1 MELQIEDLKIKVIK
15 RKCSKNI
22 VLRVNS
28 DGQVKVTAPKRVL
41 KREIETLVLQNL
53 EKIKESKEK
62 VKANSDY
69 IEKNFVTGEEHY
81 FLGNKYKLVVNITN
95 KSSVKIENNN
105 LLLNINKKIDNTREN
120 KEKILNKF
128 YKEQLLLILNELIP
142 KAEQKM
148 QVLASE
154 YKIKNMKTKWGTCN
168 ITQKRIWLNLQLAKK
183 PIECLESVLYHELTH
198 LYEKNHTKRF
208 YNLLDYYYPKWREIE
223 EELQRKVY

>member
-1 MELQIEDLKIKVIK
+1 MELEVEDLKIKVIK

-53 EKIKESKEK
+53 EKIKESIEK
-62 VKANSDY
+62 VKSNSDY
-69 IEKNFVTGEEHY
+69 IERKFVTGEEHY

-105 LLLNINKKIDNTREN
+105 LLLNINKKLENTKEN

-148 QVLASE
+148 QVSASE

-208 YNLLDYYYPKWREIE
+208 YNLLDYYYPRWREIE

>member
-1 MELQIEDLKIKVIK
+1 MELEVEDLKIKVIK

-53 EKIKESKEK
+53 EKIKESIEK
-62 VKANSDY
+62 VKSNSDY
-69 IEKNFVTGEEHY
+69 IERKFVTGEEHY

-105 LLLNINKKIDNTREN
+105 LLLNINKKLENTKEN

-148 QVLASE
+148 QVSASE

>member
-1 MELQIEDLKIKVIK
+1 MELEVEDLKIKVIK

-53 EKIKESKEK
+53 EKIQESIEK
-62 VKANSDY
+62 VKSNSDY
-69 IEKNFVTGEEHY
+69 IERKFVTGEEHY

-105 LLLNINKKIDNTREN
+105 LLLNINKKLENTKEN

-128 YKEQLLLILNELIP
+128 YKEQILLILNELIP

-148 QVLASE
+148 QVSASE

-168 ITQKRIWLNLQLAKK
+168 ITQKRIWFNLQLAKK

-208 YNLLDYYYPKWREIE
+208 YNLLDYYYPRWREIE

>member
-1 MELQIEDLKIKVIK
+1 MELEVEDLKIKVIK

-53 EKIKESKEK
+53 EKIKESIEK
-62 VKANSDY
+62 VKSNSDY
-69 IEKNFVTGEEHY
+69 IERKFVTGEEHY

-105 LLLNINKKIDNTREN
+105 LLLNINKKLENTKEN

-148 QVLASE
+148 QVSASE

-168 ITQKRIWLNLQLAKK
+168 ITQKRIWFNLQLAKK

-208 YNLLDYYYPKWREIE
+208 YNLLDYYYPRWSEIE

>member
-1 MELQIEDLKIKVIK
+1 MELEVEDLKIKVIK

-53 EKIKESKEK
+53 EKIKESIEK
-62 VKANSDY
+62 VKSNSDY
-69 IEKNFVTGEEHY
+69 IERKFVTGEEHY

-105 LLLNINKKIDNTREN
+105 LLLNINKKLENTKEN

-148 QVLASE
+148 QVSASE

-168 ITQKRIWLNLQLAKK
+168 ITQKRIWFNLQLAKK

-208 YNLLDYYYPKWREIE
+208 YNLLDYYYPRWREIE

>member
-1 MELQIEDLKIKVIK
+1 MELEVENLKIKVIK

-28 DGQVKVTAPKRVL
+28 YGQVKVTAPKRVL
-41 KREIETLVLQNL
+41 KREIETLVFQKL
-53 EKIKESKEK
+53 EKIQESIEK
-62 VKANSDY
+62 VKANSNY
-69 IEKNFVTGEEHY
+69 IERKFVTGEEHY

-105 LLLNINKKIDNTREN
+105 LLLNINKKLENTREN

-148 QVLASE
+148 QVSARE